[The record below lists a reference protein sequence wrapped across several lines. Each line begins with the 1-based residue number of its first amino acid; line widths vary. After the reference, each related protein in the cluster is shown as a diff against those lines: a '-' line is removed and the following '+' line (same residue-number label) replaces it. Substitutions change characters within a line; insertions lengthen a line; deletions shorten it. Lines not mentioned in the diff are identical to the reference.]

1 MIDVV
6 DNLLDFNAGRDPE
19 RLTIKY
25 AKMRTSPYVFLRAT
39 CHLFY
44 DRLSANDLPQDAPLG
59 WICGDLH
66 LENFG
71 SYKGEN
77 RLVYFDINDFD
88 ESALAPVSWDLVRF
102 LASIAVAAKTLRIGP
117 RKAELLSAQFI
128 AAYCET
134 LQTGK
139 ATWIERDTAEG
150 LVRHLL
156 DDLKGESRVAHLDKY
171 SKRSKKTRSI
181 ICDGLRA
188 LKAGKKDRERVI
200 EWVNVFAK
208 KRENSDFFKV
218 LDVARRIAGVGSLG
232 VARYVILVKGRGS
245 PDTNY
250 LLDLKE
256 SRPSSLEKHLDAITA
271 QPAFASHAHRV
282 VAVQTRMQAVAMAF
296 LNPID
301 KRTSTYVLRG
311 IQPSEN
317 RVSLDDPDVQFEQI
331 SGVITQMGRVVASA
345 QLRSAGLQGSAN
357 ADALMAFGSARK
369 IWQKSLLK
377 VAQRCA
383 VQNDAD
389 WKVFAGAYDLGA
401 FNKLG

>member
-6 DNLLDFNAGRDPE
+6 NTLLDFNAGRDPD

-44 DRLSANDLPQDAPLG
+44 DRLSVNDLPQDAPLG
-59 WICGDLH
+59 WVCGDLH

-88 ESALAPVSWDLVRF
+88 ESALAPVSWDLVRL
-102 LASIAVAAKTLRIGP
+102 LASISVAAKTFSIGS
-117 RKAELLSAQFI
+117 RKAELLSTQFI

-134 LQTGK
+134 LQSGK
-139 ATWIERDTAEG
+139 ATWIERDTADG
-150 LVRHLL
+150 LIRRLL
-156 DDLKGESRVAHLDKY
+156 DELRGESREEHLDKY

-181 ICDGLRA
+181 ICDGVRA
-188 LKAGKKDRERVI
+188 LKADKKDRERVI
-200 EWVNVFAK
+200 EWVGAFAQK
-208 KRENSDFFKV
+208 MGNSDFFEV

-232 VARYVILVKGRGS
+232 VERYVILVKGRGT
-245 PDTNY
+245 PDTHY

-256 SRPSSLEKHLDAITA
+256 SRPSSLEKHLGAITA
-271 QPAFASHAHRV
+271 QPSFASHAHRV
-282 VAVQTRMQAVAMAF
+282 VAVQTQMQAVAMAF
-296 LNPID
+296 LHPIE
-301 KRTSTYVLRG
+301 KRKSTYVLRG
-311 IQPSEN
+311 LQPSED
-317 RVSLDDPDVQFEQI
+317 RVSLDDPDVQFEQM

-345 QLRSAGLQGSAN
+345 QLRSAGLRGSAN
-357 ADALMAFGSARK
+357 ADALIAFGSARK
-369 IWQKSLLK
+369 TWQKLLLK
-377 VAQRCA
+377 VAQQCA

-389 WKVFAGAYDLGA
+389 WKVFAAGYDVGA
-401 FNKLG
+401 FSKPA